1 VDIAIVATLATVW
14 SLAVLFF
21 RLNRIWLPYY
31 IVGSVGLAFLFIY
44 IGRNTPIEP
53 ALQTAVAQGVH
64 AAAQLFNVPTET
76 FDAAP
81 GALLVLV
88 ISQEIGWTMLQVTV
102 ESSGLLESGVVFGM
116 LMFYPAWGLRKRGM
130 YVVIALLLTYGIN
143 IVRLMVIV
151 ATLHLL
157 GKDSLL
163 VSHTI
168 IGRAVFFIGVIAIYW
183 YVLSRPTLGA
193 VRKKLDDELVA
204 S

>member
-1 VDIAIVATLATVW
+1 
-14 SLAVLFF
+14 
-21 RLNRIWLPYY
+21 
-31 IVGSVGLAFLFIY
+31 
-44 IGRNTPIEP
+44 
-53 ALQTAVAQGVH
+53 
-64 AAAQLFNVPTET
+64 
-76 FDAAP
+76 
-81 GALLVLV
+81 
-88 ISQEIGWTMLQVTV
+88 
-102 ESSGLLESGVVFGM
+102 
-116 LMFYPAWGLRKRGM
+116 M